1 MHPTAK
7 RATCE
12 QKRPMPNLPA
22 QTLPRFYPPGRKTG
36 GPPSRPPPG
45 KNGAVEIRR
54 GGFHVSPPRGAPFPF
69 FRMTDLRA
77 LLPDSSG
84 SRRQA
89 PVLFLSVSSISQS
102 ICHISK
108 VKSTLLIISNIQHA
122 LKYSDFSQE
131 IHIFFSSKKNVN
143 LLREIRVPPE
153 RDSILFA
160 TFAFSLARQ

>member
-36 GPPSRPPPG
+36 GPPSPPARKKRSSG
-45 KNGAVEIRR
+45 NTER
-54 GGFHVSPPRGAPFPF
+54 GLSRFPAKGAPFPF

-108 VKSTLLIISNIQHA
+108 VKSTLLIISNIQHD
-122 LKYSDFSQE
+122 LKYSDFSQV
-131 IHIFFSSKKNVN
+131 IHIFFSSQKNVN
-143 LLREIRVPPE
+143 LKREIRVPPE